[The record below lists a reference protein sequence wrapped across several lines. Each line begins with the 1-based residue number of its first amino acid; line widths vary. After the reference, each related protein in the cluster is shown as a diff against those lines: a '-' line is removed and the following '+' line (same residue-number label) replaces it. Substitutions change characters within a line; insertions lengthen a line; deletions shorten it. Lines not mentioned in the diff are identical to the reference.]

1 MLVEWSF
8 CVLDINLREMG
19 VEIDMLTGGASVLN
33 WFGYKAQGLMGRIG
47 STGAWLNALQA

>member
-1 MLVEWSF
+1 ML
-8 CVLDINLREMG
+8 LDDAICISYLTVTG
-19 VEIDMLTGGASVLN
+19 VNVRFDMLTGGASVLN